1 MESIVSIRNLSK
13 IFDDGEVIA
22 LKDLDLDIKKGEF
35 LSVVGPSGSG
45 KSTLLNIIGSLDEPS
60 SGEIMVDGLDLV
72 NDDLDFSKFRSNSVG
87 FVFQFHY
94 LISFLTASENIQVA
108 MSGKGISSDEMKKR
122 AKELLDAVGLANK
135 ENTVVSKLSGG
146 ESQRVAV
153 ARALANN
160 PAIVLA
166 DEPTGSLDSD
176 NVNLVLDLLK
186 KFNKE
191 MDVTLVLVT
200 HDMEIANMA
209 DRIVHL
215 KEGSIVS

>member
-60 SGEIMVDGLDLV
+60 SGEIIVDSVDLV
-72 NDDLDFSKFRSNSVG
+72 NDDVDFSKFRSNSVG

-122 AKELLDAVGLANK
+122 ATELLDAVGLANK
-135 ENTVVSKLSGG
+135 ENTIVSKLSGG

-166 DEPTGSLDSD
+166 DEPTGSLDSE
-176 NVNLVLDLLK
+176 NVGLVLDLLK

-191 MDVTLVLVT
+191 RDVTLVLVT
-200 HDMEIANMA
+200 HDMKIANMA
-209 DRIVHL
+209 DRIIHL
-215 KEGSIVS
+215 KEGNIVS